1 MTSWQR
7 CYVDLLLFMNFSYIF
22 QKCIKF
28 ILLYRFLKI
37 WKENQTN
44 SRFNK
49 KSIRVWNWNYL
60 YVIRLSLARAV
71 LKHYPSNFD
80 FQIEQKIWN
89 HNSFYLISVR
99 PNTQKTLLNFY
110 GDKAVPKLSQNGCFW
125 RNSYFDDLI
134 S

>member
-1 MTSWQR
+1 MISYYSWILVTYFKSVSNLY
-7 CYVDLLLFMNFSYIF
+7 CYID
-22 QKCIKF
+22 
-28 ILLYRFLKI
+28 FLNI

-99 PNTQKTLLNFY
+99 PNTQKTLLNLLTYYF
-110 GDKAVPKLSQNGCFW
+110 PKIFFTVTKQSQNWAKMAVFEEIHT
-125 RNSYFDDLI
+125 LMI
-134 S
+134 